1 MILIQ
6 KKFDPT
12 SNTLKGQQILLFKEK
27 IDIMDMVLVSPKV
40 FLFVLSKYKIHT
52 TLPTQE
58 FITAA
63 TITQLNQEF
72 IAAATTAQLNQESTT
87 TTTTQPTQE
96 FIFQ

>member
-1 MILIQ
+1 
-6 KKFDPT
+6 
-12 SNTLKGQQILLFKEK
+12 
-27 IDIMDMVLVSPKV
+27 
-40 FLFVLSKYKIHT
+40 SKYKIHT

-72 IAAATTAQLNQESTT
+72 IAAAITTQLNQESTT

-96 FIFQ
+96 FIFH

>member
-1 MILIQ
+1 
-6 KKFDPT
+6 
-12 SNTLKGQQILLFKEK
+12 
-27 IDIMDMVLVSPKV
+27 
-40 FLFVLSKYKIHT
+40 SKYKIHT

>member
-1 MILIQ
+1 CN
-6 KKFDPT
+6 
-12 SNTLKGQQILLFKEK
+12 SNLHR
-27 IDIMDMVLVSPKV
+27 
-40 FLFVLSKYKIHT
+40 SKYKIHT

-96 FIFQ
+96 FIFH